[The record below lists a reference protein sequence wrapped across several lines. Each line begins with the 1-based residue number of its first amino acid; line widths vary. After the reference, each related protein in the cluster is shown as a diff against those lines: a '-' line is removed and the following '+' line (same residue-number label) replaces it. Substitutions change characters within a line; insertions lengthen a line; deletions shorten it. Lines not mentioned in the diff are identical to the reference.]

1 MLLLVKAPISP
12 ISNFAFIPKKESLWT
27 LDPKYTC
34 YINLILLKLLEDDIS
49 IYKFL
54 HQINKISHLKYSK
67 EK

>member
-1 MLLLVKAPISP
+1 MDTW
-12 ISNFAFIPKKESLWT
+12 PKI
-27 LDPKYTC
+27 YC